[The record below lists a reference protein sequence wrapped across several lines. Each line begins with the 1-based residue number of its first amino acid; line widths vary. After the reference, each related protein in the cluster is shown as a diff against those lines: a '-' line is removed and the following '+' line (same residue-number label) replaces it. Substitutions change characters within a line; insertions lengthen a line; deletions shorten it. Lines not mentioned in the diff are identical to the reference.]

1 MLPMIFAIS
10 ETRPSARIP
19 RSDSHQY
26 MPAVGSVQRILRESM
41 PRHWDTPECQLGAG
55 HSPLGQILSGI
66 LLRFHL
72 DFLIATERGILLRFH
87 LDFLIA
93 TEREYSPDVR
103 LDTSN
108 GSAQTSQIIRR
119 DSVVDRRPPQRR
131 DSEIAGGSRAS
142 CGSRRE
148 GFYGSRQNSMFCAL
162 TSTCPR
168 MPRSHLCM
176 PSSRNSSR

>member
-55 HSPLGQILSGI
+55 HSPLGQILS
-66 LLRFHL
+66 
-72 DFLIATERGILLRFH
+72 GILLRFH

>member
-1 MLPMIFAIS
+1 MLPMTFAIS
-10 ETRPSARIP
+10 ETRPSARIL
-19 RSDSHQY
+19 RSDSHQC

-41 PRHWDTPECQLGAG
+41 PRHWDKYCRGFDYG
-55 HSPLGQILSGI
+55 SMSGI

-87 LDFLIA
+87 WDFLIA
-93 TEREYSPDVR
+93 PEREYSPDVR

-108 GSAQTSQIIRR
+108 GSAQTSRIIHR

-131 DSEIAGGSRAS
+131 DSEIAGGSRAL

-148 GFYGSRQNSMFCAL
+148 GFYEAIQPHSTVISR
-162 TSTCPR
+162 PR
-168 MPRSHLCM
+168 GVGPRLDMHY
-176 PSSRNSSR
+176 